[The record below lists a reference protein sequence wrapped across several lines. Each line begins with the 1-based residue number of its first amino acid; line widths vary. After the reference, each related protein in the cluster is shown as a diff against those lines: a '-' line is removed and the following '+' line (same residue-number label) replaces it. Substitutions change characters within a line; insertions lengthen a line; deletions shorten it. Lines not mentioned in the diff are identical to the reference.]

1 MEMTRAEAEALLAWA
16 AGQNPGGWIN
26 HSQTVARAAEAIAAA
41 CGLDRDRAYI
51 YGLLHDIGYWAKGPY
66 HLHHIIEGS
75 RLMEQKGHPDVAKI
89 CLSHSFLGKIFDTYI
104 ANSEVCPP
112 GDVAFIA
119 SWLES
124 CAFDDYD
131 NLIQLCDSISLT
143 TGVCLLEVRLFDI
156 ARRFRI
162 NEFTQPRWDAI
173 FAIKRDFD
181 ARCGGSIYS
190 LFRAEICAALFP

>member
-1 MEMTRAEAEALLAWA
+1 MKMTRAEAEALLAWGA
-16 AGQNPGGWIN
+16 EQNPGPWVD
-26 HSQTVARAAEAIAAA
+26 HSKTAARAAETIAAA

-51 YGLLHDIGYWAKGPY
+51 YGLLHDIGYWAKGSY
-66 HLHHIIEGS
+66 HLHHIIEGN
-75 RLMEQKGHPDVAKI
+75 RMMERRSHPDVAKI

-104 ANSEVCPP
+104 ANSNDCPP

-119 SWLES
+119 QWLES
-124 CAFDDYD
+124 CEFDDYD
-131 NLIQLCDSISLT
+131 ALIQLCDCFSLPA
-143 TGVCLLEVRLFDI
+143 GVCLLEVRLFDI

-181 ARCGGSIYS
+181 ARCGGNIYN
-190 LFRAEICAALFP
+190 LFRAEICETLFQ